1 MNHFPITRH
10 GFLQM
15 LVWNEH
21 SLIFHRFRFTETD
34 SYFLSNLIDATWW
47 ILPSQR
53 QPDREPGLIHPAD
66 GLIEGAATPS
76 PVSAEVAGRGA
87 VSLVS
92 LITDK
97 VALTAADNGWE
108 GAWLVVSHLF
118 NLSLAQQHA
127 VIWVT
132 VICLGFL
139 RILPH
144 NVFVRGFNSHNEL
157 NIFLSKANLEEG
169 RMFLYFIIYKT
180 LIPQQR

>member
-10 GFLQM
+10 GFLQI
-15 LVWNEH
+15 LVRNEY
-21 SLIFHRFRFTETD
+21 SLIFHRIHYTETD
-34 SYFLSNLIDATWW
+34 SCSSNLIDATWW
-47 ILPSQR
+47 VVPSQR

-118 NLSLAQQHA
+118 ICHLLNNMPLYEL
-127 VIWVT
+127 V
-132 VICLGFL
+132 CLGFL

-144 NVFVRGFNSHNEL
+144 NMFVRGFTSHNEL
-157 NIFLSKANLEEG
+157 NIFFN
-169 RMFLYFIIYKT
+169 
-180 LIPQQR
+180 